1 MELLTRQIV
10 IFDLFNGR
18 GGVNNFIFCHARD
31 RRAQDN
37 AGHVAAPHKRAQ
49 PHRLKLVPDG
59 GHILD
64 TNPMQLDILAV
75 REVRGRAGIITRD
88 LTHSAQLGGIGAATI
103 EAHAHHEVLI
113 LQLSVRKL
121 SGHLTAQV
129 LVALGIK
136 AQPLEPRS

>member
-1 MELLTRQIV
+1 MELLTRQVI

-18 GGVNNFIFCHARD
+18 GGIDNLVLCHARD

-37 AGHVAAPHKRAQ
+37 AGHVATPHKRAQ
-49 PHRLKLVPDG
+49 LHRLKLVPNG
-59 GHILD
+59 GDILD
-64 TNPMQLDILAV
+64 ANPVQLDILAV
-75 REVRGRAGIITRD
+75 GKIRGGAGIIARD
-88 LTHSAQLGGIGAATI
+88 FTHGAQLGRIGAAAI

-121 SGHLTAQV
+121 SGHLAAQV